1 MTLTKNP
8 KAVEGKYSL
17 GNITGMDA
25 KDAVELFGGDASVL
39 KVSSKLPRDAKKA
52 KRAAANASK
61 HPDSKGNGDTK
72 RRKSDH
78 TNREVKLSLD
88 VNAMT
93 KHLDASYSMVVSQVK
108 DELAN
113 EGIEV
118 SESTIRGAI
127 FAYDHACDHNLPE
140 QDLAATVV
148 DAFENYYDTLAL
160 CDIISDEL
168 SAEGF
173 KFSEREVQSIVVN
186 LISKEK
192 IFEDI
197 AIIETAISRLKNQ
210 VKE

>member
-17 GNITGMDA
+17 GNITGMNA
-25 KDAVELFGGDASVL
+25 ADAVELFGGDASVL

-61 HPDSKGNGDTK
+61 HPDSKRNASK
-72 RRKSDH
+72 RKSDY
-78 TNREVKLSLD
+78 TNREVKLALD

-127 FAYDHACDHNLPE
+127 FAYDYACDHNLPE